1 MAVTTAALLAA
12 RTSLPDLPHL
22 PPGPL
27 SNPPAPDSAP
37 GLPAPRVGRP
47 RPLDPGAVR
56 AAVEAALAEDLGS
69 GDVTSLGAVPA
80 DARAVAR
87 LVAKEDGVLA
97 GLDLFTTAFELRD
110 PGARITRAV
119 TDGDAVAA
127 GQELVRV
134 EGSARALLEAE
145 RTALNFI
152 QRLSGTATLTRRFV
166 EAVSGTPGVRVLD
179 TRKTTPG
186 LRLFE
191 KHAVRAGGGENH
203 RFGLFDEAMIKE
215 NHAALAGR
223 PVPEALRDLRV
234 QLGAGVRITCEARDE
249 AEALAAVEGGADV
262 VLLDNFAAGELPA
275 VCSRLRAAAR
285 AAGRAVE
292 LEASGG
298 LTLDTVA
305 HYAAAGVDRL
315 SVGALTHSARA
326 LDLSLY
332 LEPCP

>member
-1 MAVTTAALLAA
+1 MSTT
-12 RTSLPDLPHL
+12 
-22 PPGPL
+22 
-27 SNPPAPDSAP
+27 PAPDP
-37 GLPAPRVGRP
+37 VTGLPAPRVGRP

-56 AAVEAALAEDLGS
+56 VAVEAALAEDLGS
-69 GDVTSLGAVPA
+69 GDVTSEGAVPA
-80 DARAVAR
+80 EARAVAR
-87 LVAKEDGVLA
+87 LVAKEEGVIA
-97 GLDLFTTAFELRD
+97 GLDLFVAAFELRD
-110 PGARITRAV
+110 PEARIECAAA
-119 TDGDAVAA
+119 DGDAVRA

-134 EGSARALLEAE
+134 EGRARALLEAE

-166 EAVSGTPGVRVLD
+166 EAVAASPGVRVLD

-223 PVPEALRDLRV
+223 PVPEALRALRA
-234 QLGAGVRITCEARDE
+234 QLGDSVRITCEARDE

-275 VCSRLRAAAR
+275 VCARLRAAASG
-285 AAGRAVE
+285 AGRAVE

-298 LTLDTVA
+298 LTLETVA
-305 HYAAAGVDRL
+305 QYAAAGVDRL